1 MLKYLFARIWKNPLS
16 RYGTLVAVVLIT
28 FGVIFTAR
36 NQLYRYFS
44 RNFSSPDWSDVVRH
58 GARPFA
64 FEENEGK
71 ARDLTEKAWKEIYTL
86 ADRKIGDSDNLPP
99 LKGNVTRR
107 PYSLFLSKH
116 AEQDIFVLFN
126 GLYANC
132 GALVTSTQ
140 ISDRTSAMGEVA
152 EAHSAAGRLQRQMT
166 ATERSLLKIHALEVE
181 AALQKKPDFIPA
193 IELSEEIFR
202 ATCGLRDLAMLWSRA
217 LDYREYFLQK
227 QLYDADSGRLYEKN
241 PELFHQKANEAY
253 ARDPV
258 YRELLQRHFET
269 TRFRTPHDPAQ
280 LKNLRNAYARFQNP
294 KTLSAL
300 IAALLAEARNNNS
313 VIAKKSHFELYALD
327 YPGVSDRPDYLYAL
341 AETAVRGDEPARAA
355 NIIANALKSGKVAEQ
370 AQQRDFERLRF
381 HLDLTSHDSENISGF

>member
-16 RYGTLVAVVLIT
+16 RYGSIVAVVLIS
-28 FGVIFTAR
+28 FGLIFTSR

-44 RNFSSPDWSDVVRH
+44 RTFSSPDWSDVVRH
-58 GARPFA
+58 GSRPFG

-71 ARDLTEKAWKEIYTL
+71 ARDLTERAWKEIYTL
-86 ADRKIGDSDNLPP
+86 ADRKIGDSDKLPP
-99 LKGNVTRR
+99 LKGSVTRR

-116 AEQDIFVLFN
+116 AEQDIFTLFN

-132 GALVTSTQ
+132 GALITSTQ
-140 ISDRTSAMGEVA
+140 VSDRTSAMGEVA
-152 EAHSAAGRLQRQMT
+152 EGQTAAGRLHRQMT
-166 ATERSLLKIHALEVE
+166 GTERALLKIHALEVE

-202 ATCGLRDLAMLWSRA
+202 ATCGLRELAMLWSRA
-217 LDYREYFLQK
+217 LDYREYYLQK

-241 PELFHQKANEAY
+241 PELFHQRAMEAY
-253 ARDPV
+253 ARDAV
-258 YRELLQRHFET
+258 YRELLQRHFEA

-280 LKNLRNAYARFQNP
+280 MKNLRNAYASFQNP
-294 KTLSAL
+294 KTLAAL
-300 IAALLAEARNNNS
+300 VAALLAEARNSNAAT
-313 VIAKKSHFELYALD
+313 AKKCHFELFALD

-341 AETAVRGDEPARAA
+341 AETAVRGDEPARAS
-355 NIIANALKSGKVAEQ
+355 NIIANALKSGKIVEQ

-381 HLDLTSHDSENISGF
+381 HLDLIRHDSENLSRF